1 MMKKY
6 LGIATVSLL
15 GLAGVAT
22 AADTAARHYTE
33 TTQQNEYRPAHKH
46 GKAHQKDHDRH
57 DKNSR
62 KGEHKTERKANRL
75 PYGLHDLDL
84 SSKQKAQIEKILA
97 ERKRNEQAP
106 NQAEFAQRHAQMQQ
120 QAEIWRNTRQQLIT
134 GKTFDEAAA
143 RRLIEERQNLHQR
156 LMAEQQQKSA
166 EWELQRL
173 KDSHAVFQ
181 VLNAE
186 QQKKWLEKQNRR
198 HSKTGKMPEASNAP
212 AAAQ

>member
-22 AADTAARHYTE
+22 AADTAARHYQE
-33 TTQQNEYRPAHKH
+33 TQQQNEYRPAHKH
-46 GKAHQKDHDRH
+46 GKAHHKDHDRR
-57 DKNSR
+57 DKDSR
-62 KGEHKTERKANRL
+62 KGERKADRL

-97 ERKRNEQAP
+97 ERKRSEQTP

-120 QAEIWRNTRQQLIT
+120 QAETWRNTRQQLIT

-186 QQKKWLEKQNRR
+186 QQKKWLEKQNR
-198 HSKTGKMPEASNAP
+198 HHGKGGKMPAASSNP
-212 AAAQ
+212 AAK

>member
-22 AADTAARHYTE
+22 AADTAARHYQE
-33 TTQQNEYRPAHKH
+33 TQQQNEYRPAHKH
-46 GKAHQKDHDRH
+46 GKAHHKDHDRR
-57 DKNSR
+57 DKDSR
-62 KGEHKTERKANRL
+62 KGERL

-97 ERKRNEQAP
+97 ERKRSEQTP

-120 QAEIWRNTRQQLIT
+120 QAETWRNTRQQLIT

-186 QQKKWLEKQNRR
+186 QQKKWLEKQNR
-198 HSKTGKMPEASNAP
+198 HHGKGGKMPVAPSNP
-212 AAAQ
+212 AAK

>member
-22 AADTAARHYTE
+22 AADTAARHYQE
-33 TTQQNEYRPAHKH
+33 TQQQNEYRPAHKH
-46 GKAHQKDHDRH
+46 GKAHQTDLDRR

-62 KGEHKTERKANRL
+62 KSERKADRL

-84 SSKQKAQIEKILA
+84 SSKQKNQIEKILA
-97 ERKRNEQAP
+97 ERKRGEQAP
-106 NQAEFAQRHAQMQQ
+106 NQTELAQRHAQMQQ
-120 QAEIWRNTRQQLIT
+120 QAETWRNTRQQLIT

-186 QQKKWLEKQNRR
+186 QQKKWLEKQNR
-198 HSKTGKMPEASNAP
+198 HHGKGGKMPEASNAP
-212 AAAQ
+212 AAAK

>member
-6 LGIATVSLL
+6 LGIAAVSLL

-33 TTQQNEYRPAHKH
+33 TTQQNEYRPAYKH
-46 GKAHQKDHDRH
+46 GKDHKKH
-57 DKNSR
+57 GR
-62 KGEHKTERKANRL
+62 KSVRKADRL

-97 ERKRNEQAP
+97 ENKRSERAP
-106 NQAEFAQRHAQMQQ
+106 DQAELAQHAKMQQ
-120 QAEIWRNTRQQLIT
+120 QAETWHNTRQQLIT

-181 VLNAE
+181 VLNTE
-186 QQKKWLEKQNRR
+186 QQKKWLEKQNRQ
-198 HSKTGKMPEASNAP
+198 HGKMPAPPSAP

>member
-22 AADTAARHYTE
+22 AADTAARHYQE
-33 TTQQNEYRPAHKH
+33 TQQQNEYRPAHKH
-46 GKAHQKDHDRH
+46 GKAHQKDLDRR

-62 KGEHKTERKANRL
+62 KSERKADRL

-84 SSKQKAQIEKILA
+84 SSKQKNQIEKILA
-97 ERKRNEQAP
+97 ERKRGEQAP
-106 NQAEFAQRHAQMQQ
+106 NQTELAQRHAQMQQ
-120 QAEIWRNTRQQLIT
+120 QAETWRNTRQQLIT

-186 QQKKWLEKQNRR
+186 QQKKWLEKQNR
-198 HSKTGKMPEASNAP
+198 HHGKGGKMPEASNAP
-212 AAAQ
+212 AAAK